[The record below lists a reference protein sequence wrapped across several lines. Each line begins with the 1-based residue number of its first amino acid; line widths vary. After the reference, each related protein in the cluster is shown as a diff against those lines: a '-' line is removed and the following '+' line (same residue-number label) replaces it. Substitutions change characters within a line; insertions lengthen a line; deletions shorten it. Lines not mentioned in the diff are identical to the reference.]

1 LAALRGSDWAEA
13 TPARCLQA
21 AGTAHRERLQ
31 LAHTPAALDA
41 WGTTLRTWFHGH
53 PVAVGLARDQGPL
66 GSALRTSA
74 WLVLCPLTPLTLAR
88 SREAFPPSRA
98 TDDPPDAAL
107 PLARRLT
114 PRHKLPPRMPQSS
127 PRRALAPRVAH
138 RRRGVGDTGR
148 MPQRLT
154 SALTPSCPHVRHGLP
169 DNAPP
174 LFGAC
179 LRRWPTL
186 QAAPRPRRSTRA
198 RFVRDPPGRAPEV
211 LARRLQAISAALP
224 LTTDAGGIAPHAL
237 VVHALVAQRRVT
249 WQALAACDTASAPR
263 AQSHP
268 ACPLFQALPGAGPVF
283 ASRLFVAFGA
293 QRARSPSATT
303 LQQ

>member
-1 LAALRGSDWAEA
+1 LAAFRGIDWAEA

-21 AGTAHRERLQ
+21 AGTANRERLP

-41 WGTTLRTWFHGH
+41 WGTTLRTRFHGH

-107 PLARRLT
+107 PLALRLT

-127 PRRALAPRVAH
+127 PMLALAPLLAH

-169 DNAPP
+169 DKATP
-174 LFGAC
+174 LFGDC
-179 LRRWPTL
+179 LRRWPTR

-198 RFVRDPPGRAPEV
+198 RCVRDPPGCAPEV
-211 LARRLQAISAALP
+211 RARRLQARSAARPLP
-224 LTTDAGGIAPHAL
+224 TDAGGIAPHAL
-237 VVHALVAQRRVT
+237 VGHARVAQRRVT
-249 WQALAACDTASAPR
+249 WQALAAGDPASAPR
-263 AQSHP
+263 AQRP
-268 ACPLFQALPGAGPVF
+268 RACPLCQALPGAGPVC
-283 ASRLFVAFGA
+283 AARLCVAFGA
-293 QRARSPSATT
+293 QRARSPAATA
-303 LQQ
+303 LPQ